1 MNKGDGIEIFTKK
14 SNIVHFYKYDY
25 SLVEYINNKTKVKI
39 ICKEHGIFE
48 QVPVYHT
55 TGSIC
60 PICNN
65 FKKSKKNE
73 EFINDCI
80 IKHHNRYDY
89 SLVNYINS
97 RTKINIIC
105 EKHGLFTQNSR
116 SHLNGKGCP
125 KCKLSK
131 GELFITNYLLVN
143 NIYFIAQKNLIGKL
157 RFDFY
162 LPKHNTCIE
171 FNGRQHY
178 ESVSIYGGQIGL
190 KKQIK
195 NDNIKVEYCRKNN
208 IQLIIIKYDESI
220 EDRLSILLDNH
231 HYQVQD

>member
-1 MNKGDGIEIFTKK
+1 MNKGDGIEIFIQK

-39 ICKEHGIFE
+39 ICK
-48 QVPVYHT
+48 
-55 TGSIC
+55 
-60 PICNN
+60 
-65 FKKSKKNE
+65 
-73 EFINDCI
+73 D
-80 IKHHNRYDY
+80 
-89 SLVNYINS
+89 
-97 RTKINIIC
+97 
-105 EKHGLFTQNSR
+105 
-116 SHLNGKGCP
+116 
-125 KCKLSK
+125 
-131 GELFITNYLLVN
+131 
-143 NIYFIAQKNLIGKL
+143 FIAQKNLIGKL

-190 KKQIK
+190 RKQIK

-231 HYQVQD
+231 HFPKQD

>member
-1 MNKGDGIEIFTKK
+1 MNKGDGIEIFTQK

-48 QVPVYHT
+48 QTPGNH
-55 TGSIC
+55 
-60 PICNN
+60 
-65 FKKSKKNE
+65 KSG
-73 EFINDCI
+73 
-80 IKHHNRYDY
+80 H
-89 SLVNYINS
+89 
-97 RTKINIIC
+97 
-105 EKHGLFTQNSR
+105 
-116 SHLNGKGCP
+116 GCP
-125 KCKLSK
+125 
-131 GELFITNYLLVN
+131 
-143 NIYFIAQKNLIGKL
+143 AQKNIIGKL

-190 KKQIK
+190 RKQIK

-220 EDRLSILLDNH
+220 YLFYWITIIPQSKTKKSMCNNISITSDR
-231 HYQVQD
+231 